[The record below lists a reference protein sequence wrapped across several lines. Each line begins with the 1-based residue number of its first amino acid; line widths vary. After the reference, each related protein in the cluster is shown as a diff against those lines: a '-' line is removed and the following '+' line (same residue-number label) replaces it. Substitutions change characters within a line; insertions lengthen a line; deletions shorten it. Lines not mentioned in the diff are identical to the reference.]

1 MDRQCFQGSPHPCH
15 PWAKL
20 LRGSS
25 CGGKNVG
32 LGIRIL
38 SLCLWCDSDLLCY
51 LKQVSYPQFPQQ
63 KNVKMG
69 LEYFKGLF
77 QQLYVCMWRGEDKES
92 RVLHS
97 KIELWVEVKHSA
109 PRVQEPLL

>member
-1 MDRQCFQGSPHPCH
+1 
-15 PWAKL
+15 
-20 LRGSS
+20 
-25 CGGKNVG
+25 
-32 LGIRIL
+32 
-38 SLCLWCDSDLLCY
+38 
-51 LKQVSYPQFPQQ
+51 
-63 KNVKMG
+63 MG